1 MAEISPEDTGPE
13 TIHLLNRFREGDQ
26 EALNRLYKRYFDRL
40 HAVVRLRTGPK
51 LRSKMDSLDIV
62 QDAFL
67 ASLQGL
73 DRFSYHSEGD
83 FFHWICKVAENR
95 IRDQAEHFAAG
106 KRDIAKERPLEMQR
120 PSVQSV
126 FGPINELATSA
137 SPATKVVRAED
148 IQRLERAVDALPED
162 QREALLLVRY
172 EQLSLAEAAGIMK
185 KTRDAVRM
193 LVARAIVA
201 LSKNLGS
208 MHPRANG

>member
-1 MAEISPEDTGPE
+1 MTDTPERGTPPD
-13 TIHLLNRFREGDQ
+13 TIHLINRFKGGDP
-26 EALNRLYKRYFDRL
+26 EALNRLYERYFDRL
-40 HAVVRLRTGPK
+40 HAVVRLRTGAK
-51 LRSKMDSLDIV
+51 LRAKMESLDIL

-67 ASLQGL
+67 ASLRGL
-73 DRFSYHSEGD
+73 DKFSYRNEGD
-83 FFHWICKVAENR
+83 FFHWICRVAENR